1 MAANQIQI
9 RDLGLQ
15 DYLSVWQQMR
25 DYTESRTENTA
36 DQIWLVEHPPVF
48 TQGRAGKPEH
58 VLAPGEIPLVQT
70 DRGGQVTYHG
80 PGQLILYP
88 LLDLKRLKLGIRPLV
103 EALENA
109 VVELLKGMNITAYG
123 SKEAPG
129 VYVDGKKIASIGLRI
144 RKQCSY
150 HGLSLNVRMD
160 PEPFSRINP
169 CGYKG
174 LEVTQIST
182 LCSDYQVDMIKREL
196 VQNLAKGLGFDALI
210 WELKP
215 EWDRN
220 KATIYS

>member
-1 MAANQIQI
+1 
-9 RDLGLQ
+9 
-15 DYLSVWQQMR
+15 
-25 DYTESRTENTA
+25 
-36 DQIWLVEHPPVF
+36 
-48 TQGRAGKPEH
+48 
-58 VLAPGEIPLVQT
+58 
-70 DRGGQVTYHG
+70 
-80 PGQLILYP
+80 
-88 LLDLKRLKLGIRPLV
+88 
-103 EALENA
+103 
-109 VVELLKGMNITAYG
+109 
-123 SKEAPG
+123 EAPG